1 MALTLPVRST
11 LTTRILFKPI
21 FTNSGKLAFLEEQA
35 MKFAK
40 IIFWIAAIW
49 GFLVITPLY
58 FMFDLIG
65 KNDPPPITHPAFFY
79 GFVGVALVWQIAFIL
94 IARDPI
100 RFRPIM
106 IPAILEKL
114 VYSIP
119 VIILVLQKRMH
130 RADLIFAA
138 IDLSLGILFVIAYF
152 RTPGTVSGLT
162 ASSVRADGK

>member
-1 MALTLPVRST
+1 MR
-11 LTTRILFKPI
+11 
-21 FTNSGKLAFLEEQA
+21 
-35 MKFAK
+35 FAK
-40 IIFWIAAIW
+40 IIFWTAAIW

-130 RADLIFAA
+130 PADLVFAA
-138 IDLSLGILFVIAYF
+138 IDLSLGMLFVIAYL
-152 RTPGTVSGLT
+152 RTPGAVSAQMRNSL
-162 ASSVRADGK
+162 